1 MSYLIKILSLN
12 KILCGYTFCQN
23 VYLKKS
29 IWNRSSLTWRHDKK
43 FKICVTTIKTFK
55 VDTYFF
61 AFAFEKQPVRNVLK
75 N

>member
-29 IWNRSSLTWRHDKK
+29 IWSRSSLTWRHGKK
-43 FKICVTTIKTFK
+43 CKICVTTIKTFK

-61 AFAFEKQPVRNVLK
+61 AFTFEKEPVRNVLK